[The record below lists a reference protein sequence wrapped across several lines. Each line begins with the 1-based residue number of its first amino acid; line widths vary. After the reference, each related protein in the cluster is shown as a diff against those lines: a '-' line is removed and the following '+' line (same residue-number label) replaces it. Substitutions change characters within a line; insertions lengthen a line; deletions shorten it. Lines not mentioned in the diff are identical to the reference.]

1 MRDWAPR
8 HQGGWIRMRNS
19 LRDRVALVTGAGSG
33 LGRAAAL
40 AFARAGARVVVSDVD
55 PENGAE
61 TVRMM
66 PASSTFIQA
75 DVSDTSQVRHL
86 IRQAVDLHGRLDCA
100 FNNAGIEGAI
110 ARFHEYPDTVWDRI
124 VQVNLK
130 GTWLCMKYELRQML
144 KQGNGAIVNTS
155 STAGHVGSRG
165 RMSAYIA
172 SKHGVLGLTRTAA
185 VEYGAN
191 GIRVNALCPGAVQTP
206 MTERLLGA
214 DDERAQRMAQFI
226 PMARFGTPDEIA
238 EAAVWLC
245 SDAASYVNGLAL
257 PIDGGYLAH

>member
-1 MRDWAPR
+1 MK
-8 HQGGWIRMRNS
+8 NS

-33 LGRAAAL
+33 IGRAAAL
-40 AFARAGARVVVSDVD
+40 AFARAGASVVVSDVD
-55 PENGAE
+55 PDKGAE

-66 PASSTFIQA
+66 PAASTFVQA
-75 DVSDTSQVRHL
+75 DVSVTSQVKCL

-124 VQVNLK
+124 IRVNLK

-144 KQGNGAIVNTS
+144 KQGKGAIVNTS

-185 VEYGAN
+185 VEYGAK
-191 GIRVNALCPGAVQTP
+191 GIRVNALCPGAVRTP

-214 DDERAQRMAQFI
+214 DDDRAERMAQFI

-238 EAAVWLC
+238 KAAVWLC

>member
-1 MRDWAPR
+1 MKT
-8 HQGGWIRMRNS
+8 S
-19 LRDRVALVTGAGSG
+19 LRDRVALVTGGGSG
-33 LGRAAAL
+33 IGRAAAL

-55 PENGAE
+55 PEKGAE

-66 PASSTFIQA
+66 PAATTFIPA
-75 DVSDTSQVRHL
+75 DVSVRPEVEQL
-86 IRQAVDLHGRLDCA
+86 IGRAVALYGRLDCA
-100 FNNAGIEGAI
+100 FNNAAVEGAI
-110 ARFHEYPDTVWDRI
+110 ARMHEYPDQVWDRI
-124 VQVNLK
+124 IGVNLK

-144 KQGNGAIVNTS
+144 KQGKGAIVNTS

-185 VEYGAN
+185 VEYGAQ
-191 GIRVNALCPGAVQTP
+191 GIRVNALCPGAIRTP
-206 MTERLLGA
+206 MTDRLLGA
-214 DDERAQRMAQFI
+214 DPERAERMAQFI
-226 PMARFGTPDEIA
+226 PMARFGTPEEVA

-245 SDAASYVNGLAL
+245 SDAAAYVNGLAL

>member
-1 MRDWAPR
+1 MK
-8 HQGGWIRMRNS
+8 NS
-19 LRDRVALVTGAGSG
+19 LRDRVALVTGGGSG
-33 LGRAAAL
+33 IGRAAAL

-55 PENGAE
+55 PGKGAE
-61 TVRMM
+61 TVQMM
-66 PASSTFIQA
+66 PTPATFIQA
-75 DVSDTSQVRHL
+75 DISVTSQVEHL
-86 IRQAVDLHGRLDCA
+86 IRKAVDFYGRLDCG
-100 FNNAGIEGAI
+100 FNNAAIEGAI
-110 ARFHEYPDTVWDRI
+110 ARLHEYPDTVWDRI
-124 VQVNLK
+124 IQVNLK

-144 KQGNGAIVNTS
+144 KQGKGAIVNTS
-155 STAGHVGSRG
+155 STAGLVGSRG
-165 RMSAYIA
+165 GMSAYIA

-185 VEYGAN
+185 VEYGAK

-214 DDERAQRMAQFI
+214 DPERAERMAQFI
-226 PMARFGTPDEIA
+226 PMARFGTPDEVA

>member
-1 MRDWAPR
+1 M
-8 HQGGWIRMRNS
+8 MNS
-19 LRDRVALVTGAGSG
+19 LRDRVALVTGGGSG
-33 LGRAAAL
+33 IGRAAAL

-55 PENGAE
+55 PEKGVE

-66 PASSTFIQA
+66 PAPSTFIPA
-75 DVSDTSQVRHL
+75 DVSLRPEVEQL
-86 IRQAVDLHGRLDCA
+86 IGRAVDLYGRLDCA
-100 FNNAGIEGAI
+100 FNNAAVEGAI
-110 ARFHEYPDTVWDRI
+110 ARMHEYPDEVWDRLI
-124 VQVNLK
+124 GVNLK

-144 KQGNGAIVNTS
+144 KQGKGAIVNTS

-185 VEYGAN
+185 VEYGAQ
-191 GIRVNALCPGAVQTP
+191 GIRVNALCPGAIRTP
-206 MTERLLGA
+206 MTDRLLGA
-214 DDERAQRMAQFI
+214 DPERAERMAQFI
-226 PMARFGTPDEIA
+226 PMARFGTPDEVA

-245 SDAASYVNGLAL
+245 SDDAAYVNGLAL

>member
-1 MRDWAPR
+1 ME
-8 HQGGWIRMRNS
+8 NS
-19 LRDRVALVTGAGSG
+19 LRDRVALVTGGGSG
-33 LGRAAAL
+33 IGRAAAL
-40 AFARAGARVVVSDVD
+40 AFARAGASVVVSDID
-55 PENGAE
+55 PEKGAE

-75 DVSDTSQVRHL
+75 DISVRTQVEHL
-86 IRQAVDLHGRLDCA
+86 IRHAVDLCGKLDCA
-100 FNNAGIEGAI
+100 FNNAGIEGAV
-110 ARFHEYPDTVWDRI
+110 ARFHKYPDTVWDRI
-124 VQVNLK
+124 IQVNLK

-144 KQGNGAIVNTS
+144 KQGKGAIVNTS

-185 VEYGAN
+185 VEYGAK

-214 DDERAQRMAQFI
+214 DDERLERLAQWT
-226 PMARFGTPDEIA
+226 PMGRFGTPEEIA
-238 EAAVWLC
+238 DAAVWLC

>member
-1 MRDWAPR
+1 ME
-8 HQGGWIRMRNS
+8 NS
-19 LRDRVALVTGAGSG
+19 LRDRVALVTGGGSG
-33 LGRAAAL
+33 IGRAAAL

-55 PENGAE
+55 PEKGAE

-66 PASSTFIQA
+66 PASSTFIPA
-75 DVSDTSQVRHL
+75 DVSLRPEVEQL
-86 IRQAVDLHGRLDCA
+86 IGRTVDLCGRLDCA
-100 FNNAGIEGAI
+100 FNNAAVEGAI
-110 ARFHEYPDTVWDRI
+110 ARMHEYPDEVWDRLI
-124 VQVNLK
+124 GVNLK

-144 KQGNGAIVNTS
+144 KQGKGAIVNTS

-185 VEYGAN
+185 VEYGAQ
-191 GIRVNALCPGAVQTP
+191 GIRVNALCPGAILTP
-206 MTERLLGA
+206 MTDRLLGA
-214 DDERAQRMAQFI
+214 DPERAERMAQFI
-226 PMARFGTPDEIA
+226 PMARFGTPDEVA

-245 SDAASYVNGLAL
+245 SDAAAYVNGLAL

>member
-1 MRDWAPR
+1 MSSQEGERV
-8 HQGGWIRMRNS
+8 GMENS

-33 LGRAAAL
+33 IGRTAAI

-55 PENGAE
+55 PEKRRRNRADDAGA
-61 TVRMM
+61 VDL
-66 PASSTFIQA
+66 SSEA
-75 DVSDTSQVRHL
+75 DVSVTSQVKHL

-110 ARFHEYPDTVWDRI
+110 ARLHEYPDPVWDRI
-124 VQVNLK
+124 IQVNLK

-144 KQGNGAIVNTS
+144 KQGKGAIVNTS

-185 VEYGAN
+185 VEYGAK
-191 GIRVNALCPGAVQTP
+191 GIRVNALCPGAVETP

-214 DDERAQRMAQFI
+214 DDDRAERMAQFI

-238 EAAVWLC
+238 KAAVWLC

>member
-1 MRDWAPR
+1 ME
-8 HQGGWIRMRNS
+8 NS
-19 LRDRVALVTGAGSG
+19 LRDRVALVTGGGSG
-33 LGRAAAL
+33 IGRAAAL

-55 PENGAE
+55 PEKGAE

-66 PASSTFIQA
+66 PASSTFIPA
-75 DVSDTSQVRHL
+75 DVSLRPEVEQL
-86 IRQAVDLHGRLDCA
+86 IGRTVDLCGRLDCA
-100 FNNAGIEGAI
+100 FNNAAVEGAI
-110 ARFHEYPDTVWDRI
+110 ARMHEYPDEVWDRLI
-124 VQVNLK
+124 GVNLK

-144 KQGNGAIVNTS
+144 KQGKGAIVNTS

-185 VEYGAN
+185 VEYGAQ
-191 GIRVNALCPGAVQTP
+191 GIRVNALCPGAIRTP
-206 MTERLLGA
+206 MTDRLLGA
-214 DDERAQRMAQFI
+214 DPERAERMAQFI
-226 PMARFGTPDEIA
+226 PMARFGTPDEVA

-245 SDAASYVNGLAL
+245 SDAAAYVNGLAL

>member
-1 MRDWAPR
+1 MK
-8 HQGGWIRMRNS
+8 NS
-19 LRDRVALVTGAGSG
+19 LRDRVALVTGGGSG
-33 LGRAAAL
+33 IGRAAAL

-55 PENGAE
+55 PEKGDE
-61 TVRMM
+61 TVQMM

-75 DVSDTSQVRHL
+75 DVSVTSQVKDL
-86 IRQAVDLHGRLDCA
+86 IRQAVEFHGKLDCA

-110 ARFHEYPDTVWDRI
+110 ARLHEYPDTAWDRI
-124 VQVNLK
+124 IQVNLK

-144 KQGNGAIVNTS
+144 KLEKGAIVNTS

-185 VEYGAN
+185 VEYGAK
-191 GIRVNALCPGAVQTP
+191 GIRVNALCPGAVRTP

-214 DDERAQRMAQFI
+214 DPERSERMAQFI
-226 PMARFGTPDEIA
+226 PMARFGTPDEVA